1 MKVLVDTPIWSLAL
15 RRSAKSGKRETVL
28 INELK
33 DLIQNFR
40 AALIGP
46 IRQELLSGIS
56 RHNQFTELKNRL
68 SAFDDIFIGREDYER
83 AAAYFNVCREK
94 GIQGPH
100 IDFLICSIAHRAEMP
115 IFTTDKDFVLYSAH
129 LPIKFYGI
137 DMGMLRQS

>member
-68 SAFDDIFIGREDYER
+68 SAFDDI
-83 AAAYFNVCREK
+83 
-94 GIQGPH
+94 
-100 IDFLICSIAHRAEMP
+100 RAEMP
-115 IFTTDKDFVLYSAH
+115 IFTTDKDFILYSAH
-129 LPIKFYGI
+129 LPVELYGI
-137 DMGMLRQS
+137 DMGMLPQS